1 VATSDKTLSTD
12 IVFPALTL
20 FNLLGFPLAI
30 LPMVI
35 TAIIEA
41 SVAVGRLTSF
51 LVAPELQEDA
61 VLRGD
66 PVEAGEE
73 SVRIRDATFTWN
85 KDEGR
90 NVLENLTFSAHKGE
104 LSCIVGRVGAGK
116 SSFLSTMLGDL
127 YKIRGEVV
135 LRGSVAYVAQSPWV
149 RNISGE
155 QITVNC

>member
-1 VATSDKTLSTD
+1 
-12 IVFPALTL
+12 
-20 FNLLGFPLAI
+20 
-30 LPMVI
+30 MVI
-35 TAIIEA
+35 TAIVEA

-51 LVAPELQEDA
+51 LNAPELQEDA

-85 KDEGR
+85 KDDDR

-149 RNISGE
+149 CVSHSNVCSSVLTNPGHECFSARKHCVRSPLGP
-155 QITVNC
+155 CLL